1 MTLVCAF
8 LGLCGKM
15 KKEVIIVRKKPFPI
29 GIEFYKKMIDKPY
42 YYVDKTLMIKNLLD
56 KGGEVNLFT
65 RPRRFGKT
73 LTLTMLK
80 TFFECEVD
88 RDGNAVDNSR
98 YFREMKI
105 WQEGEEY
112 RKEQGQYP
120 VIFLS
125 LKSAKQPNYGMAYH
139 VLRDAVISEFERHS
153 YVLEGLKLSDSQKEK
168 YKLLTSRKGEEGD
181 YVTSLQFLSKCLAA
195 WHGRNVIILLDEY
208 DVPLENAHFQGFY
221 PEMADFLRSFFES
234 AMKTNDNLEFAVVTG
249 CLRISRESIFTGLN
263 NLKAVSVLTRDY
275 AEYFG
280 FIEEEVQEMLKAY
293 GIEQKME
300 EARRWYDGYRFGDT
314 EVYNPWSIVNY
325 VETAVSDVNAFPR
338 PYWSNTSSNSIIREL
353 IEAADPVVKQ
363 DVERLADGGTIEV
376 EVHEDI
382 TYDDIYGSQDN
393 LWNFLFFTGY
403 LKKVSERLEGQNI
416 YLGMAIPNQEVL
428 YVYRRTVMEWFEGQV
443 KQKDFSRLY
452 RALAEKDCPVIEQE
466 INAQL
471 IETISFY
478 DYAESYYHGFLA
490 GLLRENK
497 ECAVRSNRESGNGR
511 PDLVVYTLS
520 VRGMA
525 IIIEIKAAKKFEEM
539 EAGCD
544 ATLAQIEEQNYQEEW
559 RRIGYRN
566 IIKYGIC
573 FYRKECMV
581 RVQA

>member
-1 MTLVCAF
+1 
-8 LGLCGKM
+8 M

-478 DYAESYYHGFLA
+478 DYAEGYYHGFLA

-544 ATLAQIEEQNYQEEW
+544 AALAQIEEQNYQEEW

>member
-1 MTLVCAF
+1 M
-8 LGLCGKM
+8 
-15 KKEVIIVRKKPFPI
+15 RKKPFPI

-42 YYVDKTLMIKNLLD
+42 YYVDKTLMIKDLLD

-195 WHGRNVIILLDEY
+195 WHGKNVIILLDEY

-403 LKKVSERLEGQNI
+403 LKKVSERFEGQNI

>member
-1 MTLVCAF
+1 M
-8 LGLCGKM
+8 
-15 KKEVIIVRKKPFPI
+15 RKKPFPI

-42 YYVDKTLMIKNLLD
+42 YYVDKTLMIKDLLD

-105 WQEGEEY
+105 WQEGGEY

-139 VLRDAVISEFERHS
+139 VIRDAVISEFERHS

-221 PEMADFLRSFFES
+221 PEMADFLCSFFES

-300 EARRWYDGYRFGDT
+300 EARRWYEGYRFGDT

-353 IEAADPVVKQ
+353 IEAADPAVKQ

-466 INAQL
+466 INDQL

-490 GLLRENK
+490 GLLRGNK

-539 EAGCD
+539 EEGCD
-544 ATLAQIEEQNYQEEW
+544 AALAQIEEQNYQEEW

-581 RVQA
+581 KVQA

>member
-1 MTLVCAF
+1 M
-8 LGLCGKM
+8 
-15 KKEVIIVRKKPFPI
+15 RKKPFPI

-42 YYVDKTLMIKNLLD
+42 YYVDKTLMIKDLLD

-139 VLRDAVISEFERHS
+139 VIRDAVISEFERHS

-221 PEMADFLRSFFES
+221 PEMADFLCSFFES

-353 IEAADPVVKQ
+353 IEAADPAVKQ

-466 INAQL
+466 INDQL

-490 GLLRENK
+490 GLLRGNK

-539 EAGCD
+539 EEGCD
-544 ATLAQIEEQNYQEEW
+544 AALAQIEEQNYQEEW

-581 RVQA
+581 KVQA

>member
-1 MTLVCAF
+1 M
-8 LGLCGKM
+8 
-15 KKEVIIVRKKPFPI
+15 RKKPFPI

-42 YYVDKTLMIKNLLD
+42 YYVDKTLMIKDLLD

-80 TFFECEVD
+80 TFFECEID

-105 WQEGEEY
+105 WQEGGEY

-153 YVLEGLKLSDSQKEK
+153 YVLEGSKLSDSQKEK

-353 IEAADPVVKQ
+353 IEAADPAVKQ

-466 INAQL
+466 INDQL

-490 GLLRENK
+490 GLLRGNK

-525 IIIEIKAAKKFEEM
+525 IIIEIKVAKKFEEM
-539 EAGCD
+539 EEGCD
-544 ATLAQIEEQNYQEEW
+544 AALAQIEEQNYQEEW

-573 FYRKECMV
+573 FYWKECMV
-581 RVQA
+581 KVQA

>member
-1 MTLVCAF
+1 M
-8 LGLCGKM
+8 
-15 KKEVIIVRKKPFPI
+15 RKKPFPI

-42 YYVDKTLMIKNLLD
+42 YYVDKTLMIKDLLD

-125 LKSAKQPNYGMAYH
+125 LKSVKQPNYGMAYH

-300 EARRWYDGYRFGDT
+300 EAGRWYDGYRFGDT

-466 INAQL
+466 INGQL

-490 GLLRENK
+490 GLLRGNK

-511 PDLVVYTLS
+511 PDLVIYTLS

>member
-1 MTLVCAF
+1 
-8 LGLCGKM
+8 M

-42 YYVDKTLMIKNLLD
+42 YYVDKTLMIKDLLD

-466 INAQL
+466 INGQL

-490 GLLRENK
+490 GLLRGNK

-511 PDLVVYTLS
+511 PDLVIYTLS

>member
-1 MTLVCAF
+1 M
-8 LGLCGKM
+8 
-15 KKEVIIVRKKPFPI
+15 RKKPFPI

-42 YYVDKTLMIKNLLD
+42 YYVDKTLMIKDLLD

-80 TFFECEVD
+80 TFFECEID
-88 RDGNAVDNSR
+88 SNGNGMDNSR

-125 LKSAKQPNYGMAYH
+125 LKSAKQPNYDMAYH
-139 VLRDAVISEFERHS
+139 VLRDTVISEFERHS
-153 YVLEGLKLSDSQKEK
+153 YVLKGRQLSDSQKEK
-168 YKLLTSRKGEEGD
+168 YKLLMSYKGEEGD
-181 YVTSLQFLSKCLAA
+181 YATSLQFLSKCLAA
-195 WHGRNVIILLDEY
+195 WHGKNVIILLDEY
-208 DVPLENAHFQGFY
+208 DVLLENAHFQGFY
-221 PEMADFLRSFFES
+221 PEMIDFLRSFLES
-234 AMKTNDNLEFAVVTG
+234 AMKTNDNLEFAVITG

-263 NLKAVSVLTRDY
+263 NLKTVSVLTRDY

-280 FIEEEVQEMLKAY
+280 FIEEEVQEMLKVY

-300 EARRWYDGYRFGDT
+300 ETKMWYDGYRFGDT
-314 EVYNPWSIVNY
+314 EVYNPWSIINY
-325 VETAVSDVNAFPR
+325 VETAVSDINAFPR
-338 PYWSNTSSNSIIREL
+338 PYWANTSSNSIVREL
-353 IEAADPVVKQ
+353 IETADPAVKQ

-382 TYDDIYGSQDN
+382 TYEDIYGSQNN

-403 LKKVSERLEGQNI
+403 LKKVSERFEGQNI
-416 YLGMAIPNQEVL
+416 YLDMTIPNQEVL
-428 YVYRRTVMEWFEGQV
+428 YVYRRTVMEWFEGQM
-443 KQKDFSRLY
+443 KQKVFSRLY
-452 RALAEKDCPVIEQE
+452 RALAEKDCPVVEQE
-466 INAQL
+466 INSQL

-490 GLLRENK
+490 GLLKGHK
-497 ECAVRSNRESGNGR
+497 ECAVRSNRKNGNGR
-511 PDLVVYTLS
+511 PDLVIYTLS

-525 IIIEIKAAKKFEEM
+525 IIIEIKLAKKFEEM

-544 ATLAQIEEQNYQEEW
+544 AALAQIEKQNYQEEW
-559 RRIGYRN
+559 YRIGYRN

-581 RVQA
+581 KVQA

>member
-1 MTLVCAF
+1 M
-8 LGLCGKM
+8 
-15 KKEVIIVRKKPFPI
+15 RKKPFPI

-42 YYVDKTLMIKNLLD
+42 YYVDKTLMIKDLLD

-195 WHGRNVIILLDEY
+195 WHGKNVIILLDEY

-428 YVYRRTVMEWFEGQV
+428 YVYRRTVMERTG
-443 KQKDFSRLY
+443 RM
-452 RALAEKDCPVIEQE
+452 P
-466 INAQL
+466 
-471 IETISFY
+471 
-478 DYAESYYHGFLA
+478 
-490 GLLRENK
+490 
-497 ECAVRSNRESGNGR
+497 AVLPWMRQPNG
-511 PDLVVYTLS
+511 
-520 VRGMA
+520 
-525 IIIEIKAAKKFEEM
+525 
-539 EAGCD
+539 
-544 ATLAQIEEQNYQEEW
+544 
-559 RRIGYRN
+559 
-566 IIKYGIC
+566 
-573 FYRKECMV
+573 
-581 RVQA
+581 

>member
-1 MTLVCAF
+1 M
-8 LGLCGKM
+8 
-15 KKEVIIVRKKPFPI
+15 RKKPFPI

-42 YYVDKTLMIKNLLD
+42 YYVDKTLMIKDLLD

-88 RDGNAVDNSR
+88 KDGNAVDNSR

-353 IEAADPVVKQ
+353 IEAADPAVKQ

-466 INAQL
+466 INDQL

-490 GLLRENK
+490 GLLRGNK

-539 EAGCD
+539 EEGCD
-544 ATLAQIEEQNYQEEW
+544 AALAQIEEQNYQEEW

-581 RVQA
+581 KVQA

>member
-1 MTLVCAF
+1 M
-8 LGLCGKM
+8 
-15 KKEVIIVRKKPFPI
+15 RKKPFPI

-42 YYVDKTLMIKNLLD
+42 YYVDKTLMIKDLLD

-452 RALAEKDCPVIEQE
+452 QALAEKDCPVIEQE
-466 INAQL
+466 INGQL

-490 GLLRENK
+490 GLLRGNK

-511 PDLVVYTLS
+511 PDLVIYTLS